1 VCFPHCRPAPYHI
14 VLRRFLAAVAFL
26 LLVSPLHAAAQDASP
41 VAAAAPGLPSALA
54 SVVDATLVRFT
65 LGPDADEADEER
77 ELRRAERAVREA
89 LATEGYFD
97 PKLRFEPAGSGAT
110 RYRLIIDLGPL
121 TRVGSVDLKFTGALA
136 EPRFAQRAEQLRAA
150 WPLRPG
156 SPFRSAEW
164 EQAKMRLLASTEE
177 RHFAGALLVGS
188 AARVDVETAT
198 ATLEVEIDSGPA
210 YTVGG
215 LQVEGLN
222 RFDADLVER
231 FNPFTPGAPYDRAL
245 LVEFQ
250 QALTDTP
257 FFSYSIIT
265 LPPTPEQPDQVPLK
279 VVVRESRLRRIS
291 IGVGYETNTGPHVEV
306 AYRQNILFERPL
318 VLLTGAR
325 LDQTGGF
332 GYADVLLPPRPNRIQ
347 DSVGVLVEDS
357 DVEDLRVRR
366 WGLGA
371 ARARTVGP
379 RIGNNVVTRWS
390 VNFEHE
396 NRRTPVTDWQ
406 SLSVLS
412 TTYSWV
418 RRDVDSLVEP
428 RRGNILRLEGTVG
441 ASGTRLDD
449 AFVRGYGRIQQFFPV
464 GPRDVFIARADLG
477 YVQADGIAAVPSKY
491 LFRTGGTTTVRGYSF
506 ESLGVKQDGA
516 TIGGR
521 ALAVASAEYVRWTDR
536 FDGNLG
542 LAAFVDV
549 GDAADTWS
557 ALDPAFGVGLG
568 VRYRTPAGPLAVDV
582 AWGERERQVRVHF
595 SIAIAF

>member
-1 VCFPHCRPAPYHI
+1 MCFPHCRPVPYHI
-14 VLRRFLAAVAFL
+14 VLRRFLAVVATL
-26 LLVSPLHAAAQDASP
+26 LLAWPLHTRAQDTSP
-41 VAAAAPGLPSALA
+41 VAAAAPGLPRALA
-54 SVVDATLVRFT
+54 SIVDAALVRFT

-77 ELRRAERAVREA
+77 ELRRAERAAREA

-97 PKLRFEPAGSGAT
+97 PKLRFEPAGSGAP
-110 RYRLIIDLGPL
+110 RYRLIVDLGPL
-121 TRVGSVDLKFTGALA
+121 TRVASVDLKFTGALS
-136 EPRFAQRAEQLRAA
+136 EPRFAQRAEELRAA
-150 WPLRPG
+150 WPLKPG

-164 EQAKMRLLASTEE
+164 EQAKMRLLASTEA
-177 RHFAGALLVGS
+177 RHFAGALLVDSS
-188 AARVDVETAT
+188 ARIDVETAT
-198 ATLEVEIDSGPA
+198 ATLEIEVDSGPA
-210 YTVGG
+210 YTVGA
-215 LQVEGLN
+215 LQIEGLSH
-222 RFDADLVER
+222 FDAALVER
-231 FNPFTPGAPYDRAL
+231 FNPFKPGAPYDRAT

-257 FFSYSIIT
+257 FFSYAVIT
-265 LPPTPEQPDQVPLK
+265 LPPTPEQPDEVPLK
-279 VVVRESRLRRIS
+279 VVVRESPLKRIS

-306 AYRQNILFERPL
+306 AYRQNLLFGRPL

-332 GYADVLLPPRPNRIQ
+332 GYADVLLPPQPNRIQ

-357 DVEDLRVRR
+357 DVEDLHVRR

-406 SLSVLS
+406 SLDVLS

-418 RRDVDSLVEP
+418 RRDVDNLVNP

-441 ASGTRLDD
+441 ASGTQLDD
-449 AFVRGYGRIQQFFPV
+449 AFLRGYGRIQQFFPV
-464 GPRDVFIARADLG
+464 GERDVFIARADLG
-477 YVQADGIAAVPSKY
+477 YVLADSIAAVPSKY

-506 ESLGVKQDGA
+506 ESLGVKQGTA

-521 ALAVASAEYVRWTDR
+521 ALAVASAEYVKWTDR
-536 FDGNLG
+536 FNGNLG
-542 LAAFVDV
+542 VAAFVDV
-549 GDAADTWS
+549 GDAADHWS
-557 ALDPAFGVGLG
+557 ALDPAVGVGVG
-568 VRYRTPAGPLAVDV
+568 VRYRTPAGPLAFDV
-582 AWGERERQVRVHF
+582 AYGARESQVRVHF